1 VKHENINYVMVGGL
15 VIAMFAVLFM
25 VLVKVTGKNVATES
39 YYVVYGDI
47 AGVKEGTAVT
57 FGGYTIGQITDI
69 QPVRKDGKTRFKL
82 TLAIDQQWRL
92 PVDSVAR
99 VASPGI
105 LSDKTIDVVEGSSQD
120 MIPAG
125 AEIRGQE
132 SADLFS
138 AVDEVAFE
146 IKDLSENSI
155 RPMLQK
161 FSNSVDTISNR
172 VDNIGGQLDKG
183 VPDLMAN
190 ANRFMI
196 ELNKNVDRLSL
207 LLNDSN
213 QKHLSTAFTNMD
225 TLTQNLAG
233 VSRRLNETVDQ
244 FDKLIVSYKNVADSN
259 DEQIQKAIRDLQ
271 KSLNT
276 VAENIDSIVYNL
288 DTTSRNVNEFSRQI
302 RNNPGLLLGG
312 KAPKDIG
319 EAR

>member
-1 VKHENINYVMVGGL
+1 MKHENINYVMVGGL

>member
-1 VKHENINYVMVGGL
+1 MKHENINYVMVGGL
-15 VIAMFAVLFM
+15 VIAMFAFLFI
-25 VLVKVTGKNVATES
+25 VLVKVTGKNIATES
-39 YYVVYGDI
+39 YYVVYSDV

-57 FGGYTIGQITDI
+57 FGGFSIGQVTDI
-69 QPVRKDGKTRFKL
+69 KPVRQDGKTQFKL
-82 TLAIDQQWRL
+82 SLAIDQQWHL

-105 LSDKTIDVVEGSSQD
+105 LSDKTIDIEEGASHD
-120 MIPAG
+120 LLKAG

-132 SADLFS
+132 SANLFS

-161 FSNSVDTISNR
+161 FSNSVETISNR

-183 VPDLMAN
+183 VPDLMVN
-190 ANRFMI
+190 ADRFMT
-196 ELNKNVDRLSL
+196 ELNKNVDRLSAI
-207 LLNDSN
+207 LNDSN
-213 QKHLSTAFTNMD
+213 QKHLSTTFTNMD
-225 TLTQNLAG
+225 ALSQNLVG
-233 VSRRLNETVDQ
+233 VSRRLNDTVSQ
-244 FDKLIVSYKNVADSN
+244 FDKLIATYKNVADNN
-259 DEQIQKAIRDLQ
+259 DEGIQKAIRDLQ

-302 RNNPGLLLGG
+302 RNNPGVLLGG

>member
-1 VKHENINYVMVGGL
+1 MVGGL

>member
-1 VKHENINYVMVGGL
+1 MVGGL

-271 KSLNT
+271 KSLST

>member
-15 VIAMFAVLFM
+15 VIAMFAFLFV
-25 VLVKVTGKNVATES
+25 VLVKVTGKNVSTET
-39 YYVVYGDI
+39 YYVEYSDV

-57 FGGYTIGQITDI
+57 FGGFGIGQVTAIK
-69 QPVRKDGKTRFKL
+69 PVRKDGKTMFKL
-82 TLAIDQQWRL
+82 VLAIDQQWQL

-105 LSDKTIDVVEGSSQD
+105 LSDKTIDIEEGASQE
-120 MIPAG
+120 MLKAG
-125 AEIRGQE
+125 TEIRGQE
-132 SADLFS
+132 SASLFS

-172 VDNIGGQLDKG
+172 VDNIGGELDKG
-183 VPDLMAN
+183 VPDLLVN
-190 ANRFMI
+190 ANRFMT
-196 ELNKNVDRLSL
+196 ELNKNVDRLSVIL
-207 LLNDSN
+207 DDAN
-213 QKHLSTAFTNMD
+213 QQHLSTTFNNMD
-225 TLTQNLAG
+225 TLSHNLLG
-233 VSRRLNETVDQ
+233 VSKRLNETVSQVDN
-244 FDKLIVSYKNVADSN
+244 LIAAYKNLADNN
-259 DEQIQKAIRDLQ
+259 DKEIQKAIRDLQ

-302 RNNPGLLLGG
+302 RNNPGVLLGG

-319 EAR
+319 ETR